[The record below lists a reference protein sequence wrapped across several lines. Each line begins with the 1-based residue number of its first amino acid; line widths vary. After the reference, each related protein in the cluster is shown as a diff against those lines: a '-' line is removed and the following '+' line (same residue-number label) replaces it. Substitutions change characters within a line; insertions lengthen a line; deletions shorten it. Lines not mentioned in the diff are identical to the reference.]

1 MGGGVLLSNL
11 VLCVSLTLTLTL
23 TLSLSLSHLYLYLS
37 LFSTFPYF
45 IPGDSAAG
53 RVGGQGGFSGGSKRL
68 QQVRGSVSVGARE
81 GG

>member
-1 MGGGVLLSNL
+1 MGGGVLLSNI
-11 VLCVSLTLTLTL
+11 VLII
-23 TLSLSLSHLYLYLS
+23 
-37 LFSTFPYF
+37 STFPYF

-68 QQVRGSVSVGARE
+68 QPVRGGASVGARE